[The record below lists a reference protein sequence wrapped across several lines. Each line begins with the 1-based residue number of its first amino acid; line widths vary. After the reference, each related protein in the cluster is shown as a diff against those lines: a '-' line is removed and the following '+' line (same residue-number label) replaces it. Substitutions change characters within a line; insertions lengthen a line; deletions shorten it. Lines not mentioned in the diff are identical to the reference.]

1 MGKYFSDVVEQAIA
15 DIYYCYD
22 NTRAKAAEAALALA
36 VEQGDAHG
44 ITVAG
49 GIDRAD
55 LRAYWARIPPPA
67 IAILGRSKNTL
78 QGIHSHPASAGFQLA
93 AAEPRKGF
101 GRC

>member
-1 MGKYFSDVVEQAIA
+1 MNDRGTNRPANGMVATWANEQAIRE
-15 DIYYCYD
+15 IYL
-22 NTRAKAAEAALALA
+22 RPVQMA

-93 AAEPRKGF
+93 AAETPKGF
-101 GRC
+101 GPG